1 MTKHGFKAHIV
12 QRKNSIMRAF
22 TLLTFIF
29 FGLGGNTTEHD
40 FTHNKKKEKDLGVK
54 FGDKRSGFG
63 RVLKKYK
70 T

>member
-40 FTHNKKKEKDLGVK
+40 FTHNKKKKKIWVLNLETKDR
-54 FGDKRSGFG
+54 DSGG
-63 RVLKKYK
+63 S
-70 T
+70 